1 VITQAGSDSVT
12 LGFKDAFERFETF
25 FGILGA
31 VKAVL
36 FVILIA
42 LRAINVLRPC
52 IESLFTTNR
61 STFEVPVDLKLII
74 SKLNISRVSSS
85 MRL

>member
-1 VITQAGSDSVT
+1 MITQAGSDSVT

-31 VKAVL
+31 VKAVP

-52 IESLFTTNR
+52 IKDLFIINR
-61 STFEVPVDLKLII
+61 SIFKVLIDLKLLI
-74 SKLNISRVSSS
+74 SN
-85 MRL
+85 